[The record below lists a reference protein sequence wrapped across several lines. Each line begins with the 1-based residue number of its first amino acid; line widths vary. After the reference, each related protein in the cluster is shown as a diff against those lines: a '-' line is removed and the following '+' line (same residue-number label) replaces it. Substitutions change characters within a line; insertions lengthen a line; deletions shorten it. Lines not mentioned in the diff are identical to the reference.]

1 MEEVTGLQW
10 SELEVTNNKPPTAP
24 GVQTMLSY
32 SLHHLHLLTSAQT
45 EMLSEQ
51 NW

>member
-10 SELEVTNNKPPTAP
+10 SELEVTNKPPTAP

-45 EMLSEQ
+45 EVLYEQ
-51 NW
+51 DW